1 MAITPVDKVR
11 EKENDTMIER
21 GGGGGLKSNSL
32 GHLESTTGENT
43 FLLKSLSYCTAGN
56 HRPMSAEKEVNMIT
70 TILLL

>member
-21 GGGGGLKSNSL
+21 GGGGLKSNSL